1 MYFSS
6 GLNLT
11 SSDMLNEKLNTQQ
24 DSMITIPATIVDNI
38 PNYNAVRIAFAIF
51 TETRLFPVRRANVS
65 DNDTSSVVGS
75 QVVSASVAGI
85 ADGATLSAPVSI
97 SMRLT
102 NTPELNSNEEITGR
116 RCVYWDHTA
125 ASKWS

>member
-1 MYFSS
+1 
-6 GLNLT
+6 
-11 SSDMLNEKLNTQQ
+11 MLNEKLDTQQ

-85 ADGATLSAPVSI
+85 ADGTTLSAPVSI